1 MTAAGRVLPRQ
12 QYEKDRAA
20 IMRLAS
26 AFKLTRAHRLE
37 VAEVLLNRNVSSYS
51 DLSHVE
57 MRRVRDAFEGA
68 ALICTIQI
76 ERKQGLRV

>member
-1 MTAAGRVLPRQ
+1 MTAGRVLPRQ
-12 QYEKDRAA
+12 QYEADRAA
-20 IMRLAS
+20 IMRLAG

-37 VAEVLLNRNVSSYS
+37 IAEVLLNRNVSSYN

-76 ERKQGLRV
+76 ERKRGERV